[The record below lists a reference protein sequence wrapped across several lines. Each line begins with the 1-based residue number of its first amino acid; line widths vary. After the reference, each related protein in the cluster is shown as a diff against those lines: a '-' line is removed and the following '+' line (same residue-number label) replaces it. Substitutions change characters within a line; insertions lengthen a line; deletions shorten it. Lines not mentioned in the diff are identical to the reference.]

1 MTVMTKKQVA
11 LLDQLVGVAG
21 NADIVERAL
30 RDLNNER
37 RDASDIR
44 LVIRRIFEIRNE
56 LGMESGV
63 ATV

>member
-56 LGMESGV
+56 LGMESGA